1 MRFGSQTYALGFH
14 DPSEQHPHLQG
25 SILMKNPI
33 ESIVVVAYRCDP
45 GKHQFTGTPGI
56 VAIVVAI
63 KVLPQ
68 QTTIFLVKSDSAGDD
83 KRSAGLVRKGCVEK
97 GGIRRRVRLG
107 LK

>member
-45 GKHQFTGTPGI
+45 RKHEFTGTPRI
-56 VAIVVAI
+56 VATFART
-63 KVLPQ
+63 KVLAQ
-68 QTTIFLVKSDSAGDD
+68 QNTILLVKRDSPGHD

-97 GGIRRRVRLG
+97 GGIRTRVRLG
-107 LK
+107 FK